1 MARVQLSYPGY
12 GISSIDM
19 AVPQYGDSVLD
30 KRMTEEEYYAKK
42 FPVLWLLHGGYG
54 CSSDWFRFTEIE
66 KFAADKRLFVVSI
79 SGENGCYV
87 DMERGNQWES
97 LLTDYV
103 WDMVHELFPM
113 ASEDPEDNYIA
124 GLSMGGYG
132 ALRNG
137 LAHPEKYSVIGS
149 FSGAPSIAKNYAE
162 DPEHLKALQLD
173 WVFGDQHIG
182 TMNDPWYS
190 AEALAKSGK
199 KLPPIYLSCGTADGL
214 YADNVAYRAHLEK
227 LGYTVTWDEDGS
239 GHEWGF
245 WNRQVGKFIEEMVK

>member
-12 GISSIDM
+12 GLSSIDM
-19 AVPQYGDSVLD
+19 AVPQYGDSPLD
-30 KRMTEEEYYAKK
+30 KNLTEEEYYAKK

-79 SGENGCYV
+79 CGENSCYV
-87 DMERGNQWES
+87 DMDRGNQWES
-97 LLTDYV
+97 LLTGFV
-103 WDMVHELFPM
+103 WDMVHDMFPQ
-113 ASEDPEDNYIA
+113 ASEAPKDNYIA

-137 LAHPEKYSVIGS
+137 LAHPEKYGCIGS
-149 FSGAPSIAKNYAE
+149 FSGAASIAKNYAE
-162 DPEHLKALQLD
+162 NPEALKVLNLD
-173 WVFGDQHIG
+173 WVFGDKHKD

-190 AEALAKSGK
+190 AKALKESGA

-214 YADNVAYRAHLEK
+214 YADNVAYRAHLEA
-227 LGYTVTWDEDGS
+227 LGYAVVWDEDGS
-239 GHEWGF
+239 GHEWPF
-245 WNRQVGKFIEEMVK
+245 WNRQVGKFIAEMIP